1 MKKTNRFGP
10 LSAALKGE
18 VLPEQ
23 IEATQEEQVPELE
36 TPSLSTPFV
45 ETPPP
50 VKRGR
55 AKGKRSN
62 PDYEQVGAYIPKTLN
77 LEVRRLLLDKD
88 LDFSDLVAQLLNQ
101 WVSENKPNN

>member
-23 IEATQEEQVPELE
+23 IEQTQEQSPELE
-36 TPSLSTPFV
+36 TPPPSTPVV

-50 VKRGR
+50 ARKGR

-62 PDYEQVGAYIPKTLN
+62 PDYEQVGAYTPKALN
-77 LEVRRLLLDKD
+77 LEVKRLLLDKE
-88 LDFSDLVAQLLNQ
+88 LDFSDLVTQLLKQ
-101 WVSENKPNN
+101 WVSENKPIN

>member
-1 MKKTNRFGP
+1 MKKTNRFGA

-23 IEATQEEQVPELE
+23 IESPQEPSPALE
-36 TPSLSTPFV
+36 TLPSAPIV

-50 VKRGR
+50 ARKGR

-62 PDYEQVGAYIPKTLN
+62 PNYEQVGAYIPKALN
-77 LEVRRLLLDKD
+77 LEVKRLLLDRE
-88 LDFSDLVAQLLNQ
+88 LDFSDLVTQLLEQ